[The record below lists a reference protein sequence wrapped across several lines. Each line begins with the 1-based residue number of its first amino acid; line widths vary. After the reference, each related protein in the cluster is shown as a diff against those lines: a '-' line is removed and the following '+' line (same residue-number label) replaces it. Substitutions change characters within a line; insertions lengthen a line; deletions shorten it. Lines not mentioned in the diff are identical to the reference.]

1 MFMKRILVLL
11 ICLSPVMVVSSQSL
25 IILTY
30 NIRYDNPADG
40 QNSWT
45 MRKAWLCNQIRKV
58 NPDVFGIQ
66 EGLAHQVD
74 YIDSSLAGFSHI
86 GVGREDGATKGEFSA
101 IFYNASKF
109 KLLKQ
114 SSFWL
119 SQTPEKPSP
128 GWDAACIRICTFGL
142 FKDIQT
148 GHKLWV
154 FNTHF
159 DHVGIAARRNSA
171 MLILRKIDELN
182 RKHFPVILMGD
193 FNGDPGSEPIRH
205 LMAQLVDTHNFD
217 SNSGNDTLGTFNGF
231 DADLQAKE
239 RIDFIFTEKKGLTV
253 TNCKILREFH
263 EGHYLSDH
271 FPVVAEMRFEELK
284 KP

>member
-11 ICLSPVMVVSSQSL
+11 ICLFPVMVVSSQPM

-45 MRKAWLCNQIRKV
+45 LRKAWLCDQIRKV

-74 YIDSSLAGFSHI
+74 YLDSSLAGFSHI

-101 IFYNASKF
+101 IFYNAGKF

-119 SQTPEKPSP
+119 SQTPEKPSL

-142 FKDIQT
+142 FRDIQT
-148 GHKLWV
+148 GQKFWV

-159 DHVGIAARRNSA
+159 DHVGMVARRNSA
-171 MLILRKIDELN
+171 LLILQKIDELN
-182 RKHFPVILMGD
+182 RNRFPVILMGD

-205 LMAQLVDTHNFD
+205 LMAQLDDTHNFD
-217 SNSGNDTLGTFNGF
+217 SNSGKDTLGTFNGF
-231 DADLQAKE
+231 DPDHQDKE
-239 RIDFIFTEKKGLTV
+239 RIDFIFTGKKGLTV

-271 FPVVAEMRFEELK
+271 FPVVAEMRFVALK